1 MMKKSIYLCI
11 CLILVSTTAIAGQFN
26 NEKAI
31 KGLSSIKMVCDIN
44 VGDPDLLLTR
54 MNYLDM
60 TYSQLIDMGV
70 KPTIV
75 LVFRGKASLFIT
87 KNDKYIKAEY
97 RKQRLEMKGWLEQFN
112 ELGFTI
118 EQCDLAAKSYKID
131 TKDFLPQV
139 KVVANGYISLVG
151 YQSQGYAFLPMD

>member
-1 MMKKSIYLCI
+1 MKKSIYLCI
-11 CLILVSTTAIAGQFN
+11 CLILAPVMAFAAQFN
-26 NEKAI
+26 NEKALN
-31 KGLSSIKMVCDIN
+31 GLSSVKIVCDVN

-54 MNYLDM
+54 MYFLDE
-60 TYSQLIDMGV
+60 TYSQLLDFGV

-75 LVFRGKASLFIT
+75 VAFRGKASLFIT
-87 KNDKYIKAEY
+87 KNDKYIKAEQ
-97 RKQRLEMKGWLEQFN
+97 RKQRLEMKAWLEHFK

-118 EQCDLAAKSYKID
+118 EQCYIAAKSYKID

-139 KVVANGYISLVG
+139 NIVANGYISLIG

>member
-1 MMKKSIYLCI
+1 MKKSIYLCI
-11 CLILVSTTAIAGQFN
+11 CLILASTMSYAARFN
-26 NEKAI
+26 NEKAV
-31 KGLSSIKMVCDIN
+31 KGLSGIKIVCDVN

-54 MNYLDM
+54 MYFLDT
-60 TYSQLIDMGV
+60 TYSQLVDMGV

-87 KNDKYIKAEY
+87 KNDKYIRPEY
-97 RKQRLEMKGWLEQFN
+97 RKQRLEMKGWLEQFH

-118 EQCDLAAKSYKID
+118 EQCYIAAKSHKID

-139 KVVANGYISLVG
+139 EIVANGYISLVG

>member
-1 MMKKSIYLCI
+1 MKKSIYVCM
-11 CLILVSTTAIAGQFN
+11 CLFLASAMAFAAQFD
-26 NEKAI
+26 NEKAL
-31 KGLSSIKMVCDIN
+31 KGLSSVKIVCDVN

-54 MNYLDM
+54 MNYLDT
-60 TYSQLIDMGV
+60 TYSQLLDMGV

-87 KNDKYIKAEY
+87 KNDKYIKAEH
-97 RKQRLEMKGWLEQFN
+97 RKQRIEMKKWIEHFI

-118 EQCDLAAKSYKID
+118 EQCYIAAKSHKID

-139 KVVANGYISLVG
+139 NIVENGYISLIG